1 MYGDL
6 SYPLRV
12 EFERPFVNPAAGSTP
27 EQINYNKSM
36 DEVQTL
42 IECGFGDILSFSD
55 FVDFKKKLR
64 MGLSSVAKMYI
75 TCALLK
81 NPHTC
86 FYGPSISNYFEINP
100 PSIIQYFQ

>member
-12 EFERPFVNPAAGSTP
+12 EFKRPFVNPGAGSTP
-27 EQINYNKSM
+27 EQKNYKKSM

-42 IECGFGDILSFSD
+42 IEYGFRDILSFSD